1 MPAGINVRVGGVLA
15 QALFKACAK
24 LQNASRSTPVFFL
37 LLQKKLY
44 LKVYLSPPCCNYPPY
59 FAPDPVLVPLPAVFR
74 PFLPKGDLRA
84 PALSDCSHTESPFLP
99 TTVELRAHNLIRRV
113 LQRRGAAGYAAVN
126 HNSTQALPHPAAVP
140 PAPCRRRPVLRL
152 RRRRPASRKPPPPST
167 KQHPA

>member
-44 LKVYLSPPCCNYPPY
+44 LKVYLSSPYYNYPPPY
-59 FAPDPVLVPLPAVFR
+59 CAPYPVLVPLPAVFR

-84 PALSDCSHTESPFLP
+84 PALSDFSHTESPFLP
-99 TTVELRAHNLIRRV
+99 TDAELRAHILIRCV

-167 KQHPA
+167 KPHP